1 MSGTVLKVDIEE
13 EEMMSE
19 TMISTEQAV
28 ETMAKALPTSDAVP
42 LARKIVTRYIA
53 QRRKLPNKRKGY
65 IQKAK
70 IGGHN
75 VYLHTGEYDDGTL
88 GEVFID
94 MHKEGAAFKALT
106 NAFAIAVSLGLQHG
120 VPLKEFVDAFVFTRF
135 EPNGPVIG
143 NERIKMSTSILDY
156 IFRDLAVNYL
166 NRNDL
171 AHVKPEDLKPD
182 IVRSEGETET
192 EQNLNSGLTPAGEAS
207 DGHEIQLTLDDMD
220 VSSADTSSFQSTVTD
235 LSTANAPLLS
245 GDSTIVKEAEK
256 FGFEGDP
263 CPECGQFT
271 LVSNGSCLKCVSCGS
286 TTGCS

>member
-1 MSGTVLKVDIEE
+1 MGVDVEEAKADPTCNGLRALGLTDAQIQILNRQICGTQTVEGAPHLRDEHLAVFDCANRCGPMGKRFIAPQGHIRMMAAAQPFISGAISKTINMPHESTIEDIKQVYMDSWRAMIKANALYRDGSKLSQPLMSGTVLKVDIEE

-120 VPLKEFVDAFVFTRF
+120 VPLH
-135 EPNGPVIG
+135 P
-143 NERIKMSTSILDY
+143 
-156 IFRDLAVNYL
+156 
-166 NRNDL
+166 
-171 AHVKPEDLKPD
+171 
-182 IVRSEGETET
+182 
-192 EQNLNSGLTPAGEAS
+192 
-207 DGHEIQLTLDDMD
+207 
-220 VSSADTSSFQSTVTD
+220 
-235 LSTANAPLLS
+235 
-245 GDSTIVKEAEK
+245 
-256 FGFEGDP
+256 
-263 CPECGQFT
+263 
-271 LVSNGSCLKCVSCGS
+271 
-286 TTGCS
+286 

>member
-1 MSGTVLKVDIEE
+1 
-13 EEMMSE
+13 
-19 TMISTEQAV
+19 
-28 ETMAKALPTSDAVP
+28 
-42 LARKIVTRYIA
+42 
-53 QRRKLPNKRKGY
+53 
-65 IQKAK
+65 
-70 IGGHN
+70 
-75 VYLHTGEYDDGTL
+75 
-88 GEVFID
+88 

-120 VPLKEFVDAFVFTRF
+120 VPLKEFVDAFVFTRY

-143 NERIKMSTSILDY
+143 NDRIKMATSILDY

-166 NRNDL
+166 DRNDL

-192 EQNLNSGLTPAGEAS
+192 EFNLNSGLSPTGAS
-207 DGHEIQLTLDDMD
+207 NDTHEIQLTLDELQPNT
-220 VSSADTSSFQSTVTD
+220 ADTSSLQTGFTKESSTSYQ
-235 LSTANAPLLS
+235 LSSENKSA
-245 GDSTIVKEAEK
+245 EASK

>member
-1 MSGTVLKVDIEE
+1 MSGTVLKVDVEE

-19 TMISTEQAV
+19 AMISTEQAV

-143 NERIKMSTSILDY
+143 
-156 IFRDLAVNYL
+156 
-166 NRNDL
+166 
-171 AHVKPEDLKPD
+171 
-182 IVRSEGETET
+182 
-192 EQNLNSGLTPAGEAS
+192 
-207 DGHEIQLTLDDMD
+207 
-220 VSSADTSSFQSTVTD
+220 
-235 LSTANAPLLS
+235 LSL
-245 GDSTIVKEAEK
+245 IHI
-256 FGFEGDP
+256 
-263 CPECGQFT
+263 
-271 LVSNGSCLKCVSCGS
+271 
-286 TTGCS
+286 